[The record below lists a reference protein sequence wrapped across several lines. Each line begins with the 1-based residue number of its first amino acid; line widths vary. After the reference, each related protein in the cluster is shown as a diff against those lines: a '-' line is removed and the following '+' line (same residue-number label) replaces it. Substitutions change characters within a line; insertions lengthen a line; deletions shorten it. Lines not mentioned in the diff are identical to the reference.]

1 MAFKKMQKPQYPPRH
16 WSLVGYPGSGK
27 STFASQMR
35 GPKVVIDSDHRFTE
49 VLDLSKGDVFA
60 LSDDPEDNVD
70 TDNISRCLYQNMP
83 KSGVKTIIVDS
94 LTAIITPIVVK
105 VMLDKEKGRSRN
117 LMAGMK
123 EKAMAMR
130 QLQDAVSRWGTDVL
144 WIYHLHDSRNGQA
157 KEVTRNSISE
167 TELARLMRSI
177 NMQLKVVQNGNK
189 RGLEVLWARSGR
201 SGITIWDETE
211 CWDNMPQLIEEAVYD
226 KLTQKEKETIEAE
239 TPMVFPNA
247 ETAINWGYE
256 QGAFSTIEAS
266 RRCYETLKTEEKPK
280 TAQDMATFWATEVRG
295 RKQSNQETKLQAV
308 G

>member
-49 VLDLSKGDVFA
+49 VLNLSNDDVFA
-60 LSDDPEDNVD
+60 LSDEPEDNVD
-70 TDNISRCLYQNMP
+70 TDNIARCLYQNMP

-144 WIYHLHDSRNGQA
+144 WIYHLQDSRNGKA
-157 KEVTRNSISE
+157 KEITRNSISE

-177 NMQLKVVQNGNK
+177 NMQLKVVQDGNK

-201 SGITIWDETE
+201 SGITIWDESE
-211 CWDNMPQLIEEAVYD
+211 CWKNMPQLVEKAVYD
-226 KLTQKEKETIEAE
+226 ELTQQEKETIEAE
-239 TPMVFPNA
+239 TPIVFPNA
-247 ETAINWGYE
+247 ETAIHWGYE
-256 QGAFSTIEAS
+256 QGAFTTIEVS
-266 RRCYETLKTEEKPK
+266 RRCYETLKQEEKPK
-280 TAQDMATFWATEVRG
+280 TAQEMATLWATEVRG
-295 RKQSNQETKLQAV
+295 RKQSNQEANLHAV